1 MASRP
6 QNVGILAMELY
17 VPPSFVSQTEL
28 EVHDGVSAGKYTIGL
43 GQDELG
49 FCCDQED
56 VISMSLTVVQRLLEQ
71 NGLDPT
77 RIGRLEVGTET
88 VIDKS
93 KSIKTAIMTLFEA
106 SGNADVEGVDSCNAC
121 YGGTAALLN
130 SVNWVEGSSW
140 DGRFAI
146 VVAVDS
152 AVYAEGPARPTGGA
166 GAVAMLVGPDAPLAF
181 ESGLAGSY
189 AAHAYDFYK
198 PKLASEYPVVDGKLS
213 QTCYTKAL
221 DHCYQR
227 FCEKYAKKHGAAFSL
242 ADTESVVFHSPYNKL
257 VQKSLARLVFNDVKR
272 GVSSAYLGAGEAE
285 ALQPFV
291 GLEEEK
297 SLVDRDLEK
306 AAMRVAGPV
315 YSSKVG
321 PSTLVGKRVGNMY
334 CASLYGSLAS
344 LLAQQGQ
351 QLEGRRILLFSY
363 GSGLMSTLFSL
374 TVRQAAEPFSLAT
387 LAAHLDVHQL
397 LESRTKYWMDE
408 TYLWNAF
415 ASTGQVAN
423 AKIIRNRATGQP
435 EGYGFVEFTTHAAA
449 QQALAT
455 YQGTPMPQAEQQPF
469 RINWAAFGAGDK
481 GGGRPAD
488 GQEFSIFVG
497 DLAPDVNDYLLCE
510 TFRCRYGSVRGAKVV
525 VDNVSGRTKG
535 YGFVRFSSEEERDR
549 ALHEMNG
556 QMCSSRPMR
565 ISVATPKKPGAP
577 GQGGAQGGQ
586 GGGARAGPQPQPQGP
601 GGEDDPTNTTIFV
614 GGLDQSV
621 TDEQLRAVFGPW
633 GELVYVKIPF
643 GKGCGFVQFRHRSQ
657 AEEALR
663 NMHGTVIGQQSVRL
677 SWGRNPASK
686 RTSTYPSQGSQWQQ
700 PQQHDPNAAGGWG
713 AAAGSTG
720 YYGGYSGY
728 DASGGYNQGAYASYG
743 GYGGYG
749 GYGQQQ
755 AWPQAQAAPAAAAA
769 SPATTPAPQ
778 SAAAAPASGFAA
790 GVTPEP
796 FDPLRAPDVDKMNAQ
811 YMAKHEGSLVPHHV
825 WFKMPESATA

>member
-56 VISMSLTVVQRLLEQ
+56 VISMSLTVAQRLLEK
-71 NGLDPT
+71 NGVDAS

-227 FCEKYAKKHGAAFSL
+227 FCDKYAKKHGSAFSL

-272 GVSSAYLGAGEAE
+272 GVSSAYLGAGEAD

-306 AAMRVAGPV
+306 TAMRVAGPV

-321 PSTLVGKRVGNMY
+321 PTTLVGKRVGNMY
-334 CASLYGSLAS
+334 CASLYGSLSS

-351 QLEGRRILLFSY
+351 QLEGHRILLFSY

-374 TVRQAAEPFSLAT
+374 TVRQAADPFSLAT
-387 LAAHLDVHQL
+387 LTSHLDVHQL
-397 LESRTKYWMDE
+397 LESRTK
-408 TYLWNAF
+408 
-415 ASTGQVAN
+415 
-423 AKIIRNRATGQP
+423 
-435 EGYGFVEFTTHAAA
+435 
-449 QQALAT
+449 
-455 YQGTPMPQAEQQPF
+455 
-469 RINWAAFGAGDK
+469 
-481 GGGRPAD
+481 
-488 GQEFSIFVG
+488 
-497 DLAPDVNDYLLCE
+497 
-510 TFRCRYGSVRGAKVV
+510 
-525 VDNVSGRTKG
+525 
-535 YGFVRFSSEEERDR
+535 
-549 ALHEMNG
+549 
-556 QMCSSRPMR
+556 
-565 ISVATPKKPGAP
+565 
-577 GQGGAQGGQ
+577 
-586 GGGARAGPQPQPQGP
+586 
-601 GGEDDPTNTTIFV
+601 
-614 GGLDQSV
+614 
-621 TDEQLRAVFGPW
+621 
-633 GELVYVKIPF
+633 
-643 GKGCGFVQFRHRSQ
+643 
-657 AEEALR
+657 
-663 NMHGTVIGQQSVRL
+663 
-677 SWGRNPASK
+677 
-686 RTSTYPSQGSQWQQ
+686 
-700 PQQHDPNAAGGWG
+700 
-713 AAAGSTG
+713 
-720 YYGGYSGY
+720 
-728 DASGGYNQGAYASYG
+728 
-743 GYGGYG
+743 
-749 GYGQQQ
+749 
-755 AWPQAQAAPAAAAA
+755 
-769 SPATTPAPQ
+769 
-778 SAAAAPASGFAA
+778 
-790 GVTPEP
+790 VTPEEFVKTMHLMESRYGACSLTP
-796 FDPLRAPDVDKMNAQ
+796 ATPTDRLQPGTYYLTQVDDLYRRTYARKGVDADKASVDGAVEAASN
-811 YMAKHEGSLVPHHV
+811 GVV
-825 WFKMPESATA
+825 V